1 MIGRPDTSVQS
12 DRTLHG
18 SGKHRIH
25 TVQPKYVG
33 STANICPAI
42 AYPYSTG
49 KGLDSARS
57 HVGLVL

>member
-12 DRTLHG
+12 GRTLHG

-25 TVQPKYVG
+25 TVQPKYV
-33 STANICPAI
+33 ANTCPDI

-57 HVGLVL
+57 HAGLVL